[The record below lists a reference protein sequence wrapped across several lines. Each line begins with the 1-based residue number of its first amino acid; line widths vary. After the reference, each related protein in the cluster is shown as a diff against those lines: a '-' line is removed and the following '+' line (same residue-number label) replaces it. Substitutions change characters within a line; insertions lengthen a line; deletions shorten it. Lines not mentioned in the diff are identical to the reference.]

1 MYIGMKSTRSIPST
15 NSDCPN
21 VGYTV
26 IAITLTLVVSCCVS
40 VHFISDI
47 VCKPLYTILTVVFVC
62 QLLHG
67 PKHGGVASECTE
79 HVKRSGYKRPAAMHC
94 LELID
99 IIGCPE
105 VQLGETFCANKL
117 KACGSDEYLLSS
129 VDGISS
135 VALLIFEPEAYDLM
149 QLTVVSKG
157 RVSSLMQHVFFLRG
171 FLILTSSCSKS

>member
-26 IAITLTLVVSCCVS
+26 IAITLTLVVGCCVS

-47 VCKPLYTILTVVFVC
+47 ICKPLYTILTVVFVC

-99 IIGCPE
+99 IIGCPD

-117 KACGSDEYLLSS
+117 KACASGEYLLSS

-135 VALLIFEPEAYDLM
+135 VALLIFEPEAHD
-149 QLTVVSKG
+149 
-157 RVSSLMQHVFFLRG
+157 FL
-171 FLILTSSCSKS
+171 S